1 LKVRWNPEIV
11 MAQLA
16 PAGDI
21 DWSDSTVALVNFAA
35 LDPKV
40 RARSGDSTK
49 PGIWYKSGRAFF
61 AAE

>member
-1 LKVRWNPEIV
+1 